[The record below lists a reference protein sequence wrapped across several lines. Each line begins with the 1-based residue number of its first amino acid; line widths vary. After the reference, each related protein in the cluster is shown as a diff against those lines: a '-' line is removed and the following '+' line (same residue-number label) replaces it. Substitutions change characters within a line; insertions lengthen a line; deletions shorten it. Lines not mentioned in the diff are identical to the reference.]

1 MNFIYWN
8 CGMKTLL
15 MQLRKERLEKKQ
27 ACRDLSPDLCY
38 TGKCGALTN
47 WVSRPL
53 GRGGGGGWVGK
64 KRNLGEGGWGKKQ
77 MPWTLFFILSG
88 LRTLVPEF
96 FFSFFPS
103 LELYQTVRTV
113 ISTWVCRGRISGARV
128 FYELKRKLS
137 CALDLKHAI
146 YMVAHK
152 DLFSGQLLQEF
163 GETNCQW
170 ITIKTSI
177 VSSMRVAA

>member
-53 GRGGGGGWVGK
+53 GRGGRVGGEEKESRGGG
-64 KRNLGEGGWGKKQ
+64 
-77 MPWTLFFILSG
+77 
-88 LRTLVPEF
+88 LRKETNALDPLLYPFRFTNTLVPEF
-96 FFSFFPS
+96 FVFFS
-103 LELYQTVRTV
+103 
-113 ISTWVCRGRISGARV
+113 
-128 FYELKRKLS
+128 
-137 CALDLKHAI
+137 
-146 YMVAHK
+146 
-152 DLFSGQLLQEF
+152 
-163 GETNCQW
+163 
-170 ITIKTSI
+170 
-177 VSSMRVAA
+177 VS